1 MFSKEPNHSIRIC
14 WLKTGADCDLDTI
27 FDAQIKQSKG
37 LVLRRLQYFAEHR
50 RFQNSD
56 AGSFIE
62 GMAEVRGHPHD
73 FRGFLSK
80 HSSKDV
86 WVLNSAVQKKRGK
99 FKRTDIARALE
110 RAEMAK
116 DLSLPQ

>member
-1 MFSKEPNHSIRIC
+1 M
-14 WLKTGADCDLDTI
+14 
-27 FDAQIKQSKG
+27 

-56 AGSFIE
+56 AGSFFE

-73 FRGFLSK
+73 YRGFLSK

-86 WVLNSAVQKKRGK
+86 WVINSAVQKKRGK
-99 FKRTDIARALE
+99 LKRAEIVRALQ
-110 RAEMAK
+110 RAELAK
-116 DLSLPQ
+116 SLPLPE